1 MRYIFILLF
10 LFSCAGDKSLHQSN
24 LEILDEVILKHDE
37 LMIEM
42 KTLKDLKMKM
52 ESLEISDTTIVSAVN
67 NLDDARKDMMSF
79 MKGFSEEFPYDKY
92 PMQRD
97 SFDGIGDKELKQIN
111 NKLQKQK
118 EVVMEVS
125 SKFSYSIDQ
134 AKKLLD

>member
-10 LFSCAGDKSLHQSN
+10 LFSCAGDKSLHHSN
-24 LEILDEVILKHDE
+24 IEILDDIILKHDE

-42 KTLKDLKMKM
+42 KTLKDLKMKI

-125 SKFSYSIDQ
+125 FKFSSSIDQ

>member
-1 MRYIFILLF
+1 
-10 LFSCAGDKSLHQSN
+10 
-24 LEILDEVILKHDE
+24 
-37 LMIEM
+37 MIEM
-42 KTLKDLKMKM
+42 KTLKDLKVKM
-52 ESLEISDTTIVSAVN
+52 ESLEISDTTIDSAVN

>member
-10 LFSCAGDKSLHQSN
+10 LFSCASDKSLHQSN

-42 KTLKDLKMKM
+42 KTLKDLKMKI
-52 ESLEISDTTIVSAVN
+52 ESLEVSDTSIDKAVN
-67 NLDDARKDMMSF
+67 NLDDARKHMMSF

-97 SFDGIGDKELKQIN
+97 SFEGIDDKELKQIN

-118 EVVMEVS
+118 EVVMQVS
-125 SKFSYSIDQ
+125 FKFLSSIDQ